1 MITFL
6 QQAQAW
12 RLPGQL
18 HALAQQA
25 LRGVRRIRCT
35 PVLTRRTTVAVANG
49 VQRARWMACLAGAAA
64 SGWRRGLARTALLGK
79 ALSGGGAAG
88 EDAQCGARHGRCS
101 CLQRR
106 GLWRLDD

>member
-1 MITFL
+1 M
-6 QQAQAW
+6 
-12 RLPGQL
+12 
-18 HALAQQA
+18 
-25 LRGVRRIRCT
+25 
-35 PVLTRRTTVAVANG
+35 TRRTTVAVANG
-49 VQRARWMACLAGAAA
+49 VQRASWMAWLAGDAA